1 MKIIMKKDVENLGK
15 TGDVVSVKDGY
26 ARNYLIPKA
35 FAIKATRSNMKI
47 VEELQ
52 VNVARKANKAETSAK
67 NTAKKLQD
75 ISVTATVKVGEDD
88 KLFGAVTTQIIAEL
102 VAEKGIE
109 LDKHN
114 ILLDEPI
121 KELGVFD
128 VAVKVGAGIKAEV
141 KVWVVKE

>member
-1 MKIIMKKDVENLGK
+1 MKKDVENLGK

-102 VAEKGIE
+102 VAEKGVE

>member
-1 MKIIMKKDVENLGK
+1 MKIILKKDVENLGVS
-15 TGDVVSVKDGY
+15 GDVVKVKDGY
-26 ARNYLIPKA
+26 ARNYLVPKGM
-35 FAIKATRSNMKI
+35 AIVATRSNMKI
-47 VEELQ
+47 VDEL
-52 VNVARKANKAETSAK
+52 KANEAKKAKKAESAAQ

-75 ISVTATVKVGEDD
+75 ISVTVSVKVGEDE
-88 KLFGAVTTQIIAEL
+88 KLFGAVTAQMIAEL

-109 LDKHN
+109 VDKHN

-128 VAVKVGAGIKAEV
+128 VPVKVGAGIKAEV